1 MRALTSPSSP
11 RDRNAPAQIER
22 VPWSELGPEFIAQ
35 WGQPR
40 GELMPE
46 HLECLGPTG
55 CGKSYLLV
63 DILRERVRRRGSS
76 VIFVAT
82 KAADK
87 TIDQLGWPV
96 TDTWRGVTKN
106 EQVVFWPR
114 TKRIGRERKAYQAQK
129 LEDLLSRLWTPDA
142 NTVIDFDEFV
152 RIEGLSAELKEL
164 LLMYLREG
172 RSHGL
177 TVIGNKQR
185 TQGVQRDLHS
195 ETDWK
200 IAFQMSDLEDNER
213 VAQLFGSKR
222 AYVPVLESLDRER
235 HEFLIQHKL
244 TGAQYIS
251 WVDRQLAPPPAKRE
265 PTGYRRA

>member
-1 MRALTSPSSP
+1 MTSPSSQLI
-11 RDRNAPAQIER
+11 DRNAPARIER

-46 HLECLGPTG
+46 HLEVLGPTG

-76 VIFVAT
+76 VIFTAT

-87 TIDQLGWPV
+87 TIDALGWPV
-96 TDTWRGVTKN
+96 VDTWHGVSKHD
-106 EQVVFWPR
+106 QVTYWPR
-114 TKRIGRERKAYQAQK
+114 TKLLGRERKAHQAAK
-129 LEDLLSRLWTPDA
+129 IEDLLARLWQPEA
-142 NTVIDFDEFV
+142 NSVLVLDEYV
-152 RIEGLSAELKEL
+152 WIENLSAELKEM
-164 LLMYLREG
+164 LLMYMREG

-177 TVIGNKQR
+177 TMVGGKQR
-185 TQGVQRDLHS
+185 VQGVARDFHS

-200 IAFQMSDLEDNER
+200 LAFQMNDLDDNER
-213 VAQLFGSKR
+213 LAQLFGSKR
-222 AYVPVLESLDRER
+222 AYVPVIESLSRER

-244 TGAQYIS
+244 TGTQYIS
-251 WVDRQLAPPPAKRE
+251 WVDRPLAPPE
-265 PTGYRRA
+265 PPPERTGYRK